1 MQSPTALVSA
11 CSNFIW
17 GVPMLV
23 MLFGAHLF
31 LTARLRLVQRHIPK
45 AIRLSL
51 SPDEGSQGE
60 ISQFGALATALAAT
74 IGTGNIIGVSTAI
87 ALGVCGWQMGT
98 FMLASEEC
106 PILVNSK

>member
-1 MQSPTALVSA
+1 MQSLTALVSA

-23 MLFGAHLF
+23 MLFGTHLF
-31 LTARLRLVQRHIPK
+31 LTVRLRLVQRHIPK

-60 ISQFGALATALAAT
+60 ISQFGETWRAKHRALVTGSELAVESAPGRNT
-74 IGTGNIIGVSTAI
+74 DTLSHT
-87 ALGVCGWQMGT
+87 QQ
-98 FMLASEEC
+98 
-106 PILVNSK
+106 P